1 MKMNINKK
9 IASLL
14 LLGILSAGSWSCK
27 KMLDVPTEDKLDS
40 VNAFKTVSDADAAV
54 IGIYGQFLGLEK
66 LYVLQNELR
75 GDLVDVTSRSSAD
88 LQELSSHTETKNNQ
102 YVDPRPYYQVI
113 VNCNDVLK
121 NFKMMV
127 DDRRMSVDD
136 YNKRY
141 SDIATLRS
149 WIYLHLGIQ
158 YGSIPYITDA
168 IETVDDLKNLANYP
182 KTPFDQLLDKLITFN
197 ESLPY
202 KEAYAYPTGTSLL
215 VTIDGNYTQKL
226 FASKAF
232 LLGDLYLWKGNY
244 IKAAENY
251 AKLMNA
257 ENGNANDNFR
267 FNFYKINNS
276 GDVAYANL
284 AVLFSRS
291 GQDASSLINS
301 LDAGWR
307 AIFALP
313 TTSSP
318 WSTEWLWAMPYNTA
332 FKPVNPMIDLC
343 SPLKSYQIKPS
354 QAIKD
359 LWNSQVTTSGVPFDP
374 RSKLSFNA
382 SAMGDE
388 ITKLTDNGGKWGIY
402 RAPLLHL
409 RFSEAANRDGQ
420 TKLGWA
426 LLNTGIRNTYYVGT
440 ITAGAQAPVSVA
452 ELNTMITPYP
462 QTSPYYFDARKNND
476 VSGTWYRNCGIRGR
490 AVVNSIDVSY
500 QTDMIGLEGK
510 LIDEAAL
517 ELAFEGNR
525 WPDLV
530 RIARRQ
536 NNPAFLA
543 DRIYQKLLKA
553 GNPNASLTR
562 QKLMDPVNWYLPFD
576 WK

>member
-1 MKMNINKK
+1 MNLNKK

-14 LLGILSAGSWSCK
+14 ILGVLSVGSWSCR

-40 VNAFKTVSDADAAV
+40 INGFKNLSDADAAV
-54 IGIYGQFLGLEK
+54 IGIYGQFQGLEK
-66 LYVLQNELR
+66 LYILQNELR

-88 LQELSSHTETKNNQ
+88 LQELSSHTTSRTNP

-121 NFKMMV
+121 NFDAMKANL
-127 DDRRMSVDD
+127 RMSVDD

-141 SDIATLRS
+141 SDIAALRS
-149 WIYLHLGIQ
+149 WIYLQLGIQ
-158 YGSIPYITDA
+158 YGSIPYIT
-168 IETVDDLKNLANYP
+168 EPFKSVDDFNNLASYP
-182 KTPFDQLLDKLITFN
+182 KTTFDELLDKLIAFN
-197 ESLPY
+197 EALPY
-202 KEAYAYPTGTSLL
+202 KEAYAYPSGSSLY
-215 VTIDGNYTQKL
+215 VTIDGNSTQKL
-226 FASKAF
+226 FISKAF

-257 ENGNANDNFR
+257 ENNSGDNFR
-267 FNFYKINNS
+267 FNFYKINNFT
-276 GDVAYANL
+276 DATYANL
-284 AVLFSRS
+284 AVQYTRS
-291 GQDASSLINS
+291 QDESSLLNS
-301 LDAGWR
+301 TEAGWR
-307 AIFALP
+307 AIFGLP
-313 TTSSP
+313 TTLSAWGS
-318 WSTEWLWAMPYNTA
+318 EWFWAMPFNPA
-332 FKPVNPMIDLC
+332 FKPVNPMLDLC

-359 LWNSQVTTSGVPFDP
+359 LWNSQTANNGIPYDP
-374 RSKLSFNA
+374 RSKLSFNT
-382 SAMGDE
+382 SAMGDA

-402 RAPLLHL
+402 RAALLHL

-426 LLNTGIRNTYYVGT
+426 FLNIGLNRTYYVGT
-440 ITAGAQAPVSVA
+440 FLAGAMSPVSVA

-462 QTSPYYFDARKNND
+462 QDSPYYFDARKNND
-476 VSGTWYRNCGIRGR
+476 VSGTWYRSCGIRTR
-490 AVVNSIDVSY
+490 ANVTPIDVSF
-500 QTDMIGLEGK
+500 QTNVVGLEGK
-510 LIDEAAL
+510 LIEEAAL

-553 GNPNASLTR
+553 GNPNAASVR
-562 QKLMDPVNWYLPFD
+562 QKLMDPANWYLPFD
-576 WK
+576 WSK

>member
-14 LLGILSAGSWSCK
+14 LLGVLSAGSWSCK

-66 LYVLQNELR
+66 LYILQNELR
-75 GDLVDVTSRSSAD
+75 GDLMDVTSRSSTD

-158 YGSIPYITDA
+158 YGSVPYITDA

-182 KTPFDQLLDKLITFN
+182 KTPFDQLLDKLIAFN

-215 VTIDGNYTQKL
+215 VTIDANSTQKL

-257 ENGNANDNFR
+257 ENGNSNDNFR

-382 SAMGDE
+382 SAMGEE

-402 RAPLLHL
+402 RASLLHL

-490 AVVNSIDVSY
+490 AVLNAIDVSY

-553 GNPNASLTR
+553 GNPNASLAR
-562 QKLMDPVNWYLPFD
+562 QKLMDPANWYLPFD

>member
-1 MKMNINKK
+1 MNLNKK

-54 IGIYGQFLGLEK
+54 VGIYGQFLGLEK
-66 LYVLQNELR
+66 LYILQNELR
-75 GDLVDVTSRSSAD
+75 GDLMDVTSRSSTD
-88 LQELSSHTETKNNQ
+88 LQELSTHTETKNNQ
-102 YVDPRPYYQVI
+102 YADPRPYYQVI

-158 YGSIPYITDA
+158 YGSVPYITDA

-182 KTPFDQLLDKLITFN
+182 KTPFDQLLDKLIAFN

-359 LWNSQVTTSGVPFDP
+359 LWNSQITYGGVPFDP

-402 RAPLLHL
+402 RASLLHL

-490 AVVNSIDVSY
+490 AAVNATDISY

-562 QKLMDPVNWYLPFD
+562 QKLMDPANWYLPFD